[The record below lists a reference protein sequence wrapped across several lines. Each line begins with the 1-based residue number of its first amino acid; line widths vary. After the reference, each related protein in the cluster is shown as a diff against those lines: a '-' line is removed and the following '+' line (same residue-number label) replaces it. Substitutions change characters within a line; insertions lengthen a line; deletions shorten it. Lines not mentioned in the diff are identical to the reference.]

1 MLLSK
6 SNMNILTAPGHS
18 CAGNGIPPLAEAPAA
33 TNVEEMLPDSGFV
46 GSSFIESGRGI
57 LFLPV
62 S

>member
-1 MLLSK
+1 
-6 SNMNILTAPGHS
+6 MNILTAPGHS

-46 GSSFIESGRGI
+46 GSSFIESGRDI